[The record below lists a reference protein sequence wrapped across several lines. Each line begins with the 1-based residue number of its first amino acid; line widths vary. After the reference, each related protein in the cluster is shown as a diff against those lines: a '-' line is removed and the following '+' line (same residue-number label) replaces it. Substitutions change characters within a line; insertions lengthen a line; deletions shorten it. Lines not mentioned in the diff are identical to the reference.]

1 LRYLAGNARLEF
13 AKASQLPAVI
23 AAEQH
28 QLADEKQL
36 LKRDT
41 AERRKLT
48 AQYRLVIL
56 ISIYNNFLHKL
67 CEILEKT

>member
-1 LRYLAGNARLEF
+1 MCFFLAGNTRLEF

-28 QLADEKQL
+28 QLAGEKQL
-36 LKRDT
+36 LKKDT

-48 AQYRLVIL
+48 AQYRHV
-56 ISIYNNFLHKL
+56 FLFDCYL
-67 CEILEKT
+67 